1 MMKNE
6 KECAARQPYI
16 DLEFEFLERE
26 ISELRGII
34 ESRFQELPGIMCSRL
49 GEVLCEDTPGKESP
63 DDTAKEAVAPE
74 QRLPLMGERLLKS
87 RNNVRSSNRK
97 LIRLLD
103 EVYRVLNRLEIAP
116 VITDGGIDGKSNG
129 DDAEAVAP
137 TVRPHLHGRGY
148 PDNAANGC
156 AEASK
161 CVGRVNPS
169 GSSPGLP

>member
-26 ISELRGII
+26 ISELRGIV
-34 ESRFQELPGIMCSRL
+34 ESRFQELPSIMCSRL
-49 GEVLCEDTPGKESP
+49 GEVLCEDTPPGKESP
-63 DDTAKEAVAPE
+63 DDTAKEAVASE
-74 QRLPLMGERLLKS
+74 QRLPLMGERLRKS

-129 DDAEAVAP
+129 D
-137 TVRPHLHGRGY
+137 
-148 PDNAANGC
+148 
-156 AEASK
+156 ASD
-161 CVGRVNPS
+161 RW
-169 GSSPGLP
+169 